1 MTSLSARAGA
11 FSGTNKN
18 SVSVRKFKSDLKPRP
33 RTTSK
38 EKYNTG
44 HFNRKS
50 NGVLIPRYTGYRVPI
65 DSPIK
70 RSIYLKAVGSRNK
83 FSVTH

>member
-38 EKYNTG
+38 EKYDTV
-44 HFNRKS
+44 HINRES
-50 NGVLIPRYTGYRVPI
+50 IRVLRPRYTCYLQRIHPLKGLFE
-65 DSPIK
+65 
-70 RSIYLKAVGSRNK
+70 SIIGSRNEL
-83 FSVTH
+83 SITH